1 MGEKDKLNQ
10 RKRQIETK
18 EKIMGRTKKK
28 KKITQ
33 SKKRKH
39 HKKERKTKKK
49 RKKDRKKERK
59 KEREARTG
67 NTGPSHSSWA
77 LGAAQSLNTHSIQK
91 ITIQ

>member
-28 KKITQ
+28 KKKKITQ

-39 HKKERKTKKK
+39 HKKERKT
-49 RKKDRKKERK
+49 
-59 KEREARTG
+59 
-67 NTGPSHSSWA
+67 
-77 LGAAQSLNTHSIQK
+77 Q
-91 ITIQ
+91 